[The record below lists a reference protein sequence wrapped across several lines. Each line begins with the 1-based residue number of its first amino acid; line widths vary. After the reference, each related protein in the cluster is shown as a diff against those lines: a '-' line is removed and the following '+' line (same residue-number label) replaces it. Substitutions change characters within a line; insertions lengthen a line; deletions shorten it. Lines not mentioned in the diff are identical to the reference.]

1 MMDVVSRKCQVTG
14 CLKRPWYSYDGM
26 RSVLCA
32 EHKTP
37 GMIGYRP
44 GQKDVTNGTV
54 VGAEGIGMGSI
65 DIGTGVDVGVSGAVG
80 NGGGGSD
87 VSVDTGEVGGI
98 GASRKRTYDEMGML
112 GGDHHSNV
120 HDQQHPQHHH
130 EEQHHHQ
137 EHPHHH
143 QHHGHP
149 DVIGRGGGGHAHCG
163 DGVGGGVGT
172 EDGVTV
178 DRGGATDLVV
188 SEGLDSVGL
197 DAMSMGAV
205 EAGLEEARALGFDGM
220 GGDVLEPSRMEDVG
234 VDVGVPGLGEDG
246 DLGGLDPTGMSID
259 HHHHH
264 LGHHPHHHHH
274 QPQQN
279 HHHHHV
285 DLAPRGLETTDLD
298 VGEEHHHHHHVG
310 DDLDLHPE
318 SLVVGPSDKLFP

>member
-14 CLKRPWYSYDGM
+14 CLKRPWYSYDGV

-54 VGAEGIGMGSI
+54 VGAEGVGMGSI
-65 DIGTGVDVGVSGAVG
+65 DMSTGVDVGVGGAVS
-80 NGGGGSD
+80 NGSGGSD
-87 VSVDTGEVGGI
+87 VGVDAGEGGELD
-98 GASRKRTYDEMGML
+98 ASRKRTFDEMDMVD
-112 GGDHHSNV
+112 GDHHSNV
-120 HDQQHPQHHH
+120 HDQQHPHHPDPHHH
-130 EEQHHHQ
+130 QQ

-143 QHHGHP
+143 EPHGHP
-149 DVIGRGGGGHAHCG
+149 DVIGRGGGEHAHCG
-163 DGVGGGVGT
+163 DGVGSGVGT
-172 EDGVTV
+172 EDGVAG
-178 DRGGATDLVV
+178 DRGGAADLVV

-234 VDVGVPGLGEDG
+234 VGVGVPGLGEDG

-259 HHHHH
+259 HHHH
-264 LGHHPHHHHH
+264 LEHPHHHH

-285 DLAPRGLETTDLD
+285 ELQPRGLETTDLD